1 MHVHE
6 IEDEHGDLADV
17 VPFCS
22 DACHREWCAES
33 SAYPY
38 AGWNG
43 AREGGDANEYCA
55 NCGVIASCGEG
66 ACEHQRDNVVVNR
79 FTSQLGIAC
88 DHGNWIQLPGDLV
101 NKR

>member
-22 DACHREWCAES
+22 DSCHREWCAKS

-38 AGWNG
+38 TGWNG

-55 NCGVIASCGEG
+55 SCGVIASCGEG
-66 ACEHQRDNVVVNR
+66 ACEHQRGNVVVNR
-79 FTSQLGIAC
+79 FTSQLGVAC
-88 DHGNWIQLPGDLV
+88 EHGNWIQLPGDLV